1 MYKMKRTL
9 LMVLAVVLALAFVL
23 TGCGTAQKVDVQ
35 PEDKTESSTPAKSEP
50 AKETTMAS
58 EEPTE
63 LVWYLVGPG
72 QEPDTD
78 AVLAEV
84 NKYLKDKLNVT
95 IKLNV
100 LAYGD
105 AYNQKVNNMLAA
117 GEPFDICFTAGWAA
131 DIKLNSSKG
140 FFTELD
146 PYLEQDP
153 TILNIIG
160 KDFMEG
166 VKINGKTYAVP
177 CNKELAHCWGFLLK
191 KDLVDKYNIPLNEIK
206 KMEDLEP
213 WFEQIKNNEP
223 GVIPLLSVEMEA
235 PFKLLDWDNFA
246 DDDAPGALYPNNDST
261 TVVNQFLAPESI
273 THYKKMREYMKKG
286 YLAADAATMGNFND
300 QLKTGKY
307 FACVQS
313 LKPGKDA
320 EMKGST
326 GGIEWVQVEITPVIT
341 SNRDCGGGALLAIPS
356 ASKNKDLAWK
366 FINMLYTDKTLV
378 NMFVYGIENVHYKK
392 ISDNVVTLLDS
403 PVQYRAGNGWRFGD
417 QLKNYLMDNE
427 DPQKWEKFAEFNKK
441 AIGLNSLGFTFD
453 RTNVEAEMAA
463 CKQVVQTYYKQ
474 LFTGSVEIDP
484 TVKQMEEELKA
495 AKVDKVLA
503 EMQAQYDE
511 FLKNK

>member
-1 MYKMKRTL
+1 MFKMKRSACML
-9 LMVLAVVLALAFVL
+9 LAIVFALVFAAA
-23 TGCGTAQKVDVQ
+23 GCG
-35 PEDKTESSTPAKSEP
+35 
-50 AKETTMAS
+50 AKEAANGETTAGGGTAAAGTV
-58 EEPTE
+58 EKTAPAGPPTE
-63 LVWYLVGPG
+63 LLWYCVGPG

-84 NKYLKDKLNVT
+84 NKYLADKLNVT
-95 IKLNV
+95 IKMNV

-105 AYNQKVNNMLAA
+105 AYNQKVNAMLAA
-117 GEPFDICFTAGWAA
+117 GDPFDICFTAGWAA

-146 PYLEQDP
+146 SYLEKDP
-153 TILNIIG
+153 TIADMIG
-160 KDFMEG
+160 QAFMDG
-166 VKINGKTYAVP
+166 VKIGGKTYAVP
-177 CNKELAHCWGFLLK
+177 CNKELAHDWGFLLK
-191 KDLVDKYNIPLNEIK
+191 KDLVDKYQIDISTIK

-213 WFEQIKNNEP
+213 WFEKIKAGEP
-223 GVIPLLSVEMEA
+223 GVTPLLSVEMEA

-261 TVVNQFLAPESI
+261 KVIDQFTAPESI
-273 THYKKMREYMKKG
+273 AHYKKMREYAQKG
-286 YLAADAATMGNFND
+286 YLSADAATMTNFND
-300 QLKTGKY
+300 QLKTGSY

-326 GGIEWVQVEITPVIT
+326 DGIDWVQVDITPVMT
-341 SNRDCGGGALLAIPS
+341 NNRDCGGGALLAIPT

-392 ISDNVVTLLDS
+392 VSDNVVTLLDTK
-403 PVQYRAGNGWRFGD
+403 PAYKAGNGWRFGD
-417 QLKNYLMDNE
+417 QLKNYLVDNE
-427 DPQKWEKFAEFNKK
+427 DPQKWEKFAAFNKS
-441 AIGLNSLGFTFD
+441 AVGLNSLGFSFD
-453 RTNVEAEMAA
+453 RSSVEPQLAA

-474 LFTGSVEIDP
+474 LFTGAVDVDP
-484 TVKQMEEELKA
+484 TVKKMSDELKA
-495 AKVDKVLA
+495 AKVDEVLA
-503 EMQAQYDE
+503 AMQAQYDE